1 MEQEEQVYQKYNS
14 FVGIKHKGSGGL
26 AVLGRLRELRDR
38 LVDIRL
44 TDYQIDIVTRAC
56 DSALGNGLQEE
67 VSPFKLH
74 DYVIEEMLK
83 LSDEELPRYLFYRYR
98 YEVLPQQ
105 KILDYFPPCVQI
117 EPASICNYRCVFCY
131 QTDSKFTDLKNGHMG
146 MMPLEL
152 FKEVVDQLEGRC
164 EAVALASRGEPLI
177 NRHFEDMLDYAKDK
191 FLAFK
196 INTNAWF
203 LDEKKSHAILEAGV
217 NTLVISA
224 DAASEPL
231 YSQLRVHGKLQR
243 VVDNVTK
250 FQEIR
255 RKYYPE
261 SKIITRVSGVKVA
274 EDQTLNDMGS
284 LWGNLVDQVAFVAY
298 NPWENTY
305 QRPINRLTTPCS
317 DLWRRTFVWFDGTVN
332 PCDVDYKSTL
342 AVGSVKTGTI
352 ESIWQ
357 NERYSKLRED
367 HLKKQRN
374 SVYPCNR
381 CTLV

>member
-131 QTDSKFTDLKNGHMG
+131 QTDNIFNKRSQGYMGHMNF
-146 MMPLEL
+146 ET
-152 FKEVVDQLEGRC
+152 FKLIVDKWPHGY
-164 EAVALASRGEPLI
+164 
-177 NRHFEDMLDYAKDK
+177 D
-191 FLAFK
+191 
-196 INTNAWF
+196 
-203 LDEKKSHAILEAGV
+203 AIGA
-217 NTLVISA
+217 I
-224 DAASEPL
+224 
-231 YSQLRVHGKLQR
+231 Q
-243 VVDNVTK
+243 
-250 FQEIR
+250 
-255 RKYYPE
+255 
-261 SKIITRVSGVKVA
+261 
-274 EDQTLNDMGS
+274 GS
-284 LWGNLVDQVAFVAY
+284 
-298 NPWENTY
+298 
-305 QRPINRLTTPCS
+305 S
-317 DLWRRTFVWFDGTVN
+317 
-332 PCDVDYKSTL
+332 
-342 AVGSVKTGTI
+342 
-352 ESIWQ
+352 
-357 NERYSKLRED
+357 
-367 HLKKQRN
+367 
-374 SVYPCNR
+374 
-381 CTLV
+381 